1 MAQSRSSAIQQNGE
15 FRDIGTLWT
24 LKRGESSARC
34 VLLAMPEGLELRV
47 MMDGS
52 LLRAERCE
60 RHDQAFALAERWR
73 DRMLDRGWMRLRA
86 QPQAQSPT

>member
-1 MAQSRSSAIQQNGE
+1 MAQLRSSAVQPNSVL
-15 FRDIGTLWT
+15 RDIGTLWT
-24 LKRGESSARC
+24 LKRAESSARC
-34 VLLAMPEGLELRV
+34 ILLAMPDGLELRV

-73 DRMLDRGWMRLRA
+73 DRMLDRGWVRLRA
-86 QPQAQSPT
+86 

>member
-1 MAQSRSSAIQQNGE
+1 MAQLRSSAVQPNTVL
-15 FRDIGTLWT
+15 RDIGTLWT

-34 VLLAMPEGLELRV
+34 VLMAMPDGLELRV

-60 RHDQAFALAERWR
+60 RHDQAFALADRWCG
-73 DRMLDRGWMRLRA
+73 RMLDRGWLRLRV
-86 QPQAQSPT
+86 